1 MMPNFCTPSLNAKRI
16 GFYATMRC
24 VLLLLCMVFLSQ
36 HAAKAQNTVAEPGDS
51 PRTDIVRSMEFEGNT
66 QYKDKI
72 LAQRIGIE
80 LGDQIDTFMVEG
92 ARRTIIDLYKK
103 KGYVFVEVSA
113 DRDMVEKGQLFFT
126 IIEGARVRVKAV
138 RILGAKAISSRDI
151 KKVIKTKTRRMFAL
165 AAYYSEETV
174 TEDTEKLREF
184 YYDRGYLGYGV
195 ETSTEFVANNTAAVV
210 TFIIDEGQPYRI
222 SEIEFLGN
230 NFLEQTVLEE
240 DLTLRKGDVYRKSR
254 AIVDKRAIKE
264 MYLEKGFVDI
274 QIYQEPKFTE
284 SLDDHTV
291 VLSYEIQE
299 GRQFRIGRIDI
310 TGNLGVKDKV
320 ARNVLNEYDV
330 TPGRL
335 YNAKIAPNEGQKSLM
350 EKYVQRSTLAE
361 EVIIQP
367 VNSVS
372 GDPDVKDM
380 RVDIKEGMTGMIMP
394 GVGISS
400 DSGVMGQLIYQ
411 QQNFDITDWP
421 ESWKEFL
428 TMKAFRGGGQN
439 MRIALEPGTIVS
451 RYTLT
456 FSNPYWHDK
465 PIGYDFSLMSYSRW
479 LESYDE
485 RRANA
490 TVGFEHRKWGKWR
503 KSITLRTE
511 NVLVEDLEYDAP
523 QAIRDVEGDNML
535 FGVRVGTGQ
544 TKVDD
549 IYLPSQGHVFRVGY
563 EQVMGDYTFGILN
576 SSYVKYFSLYED
588 ILERH
593 TVLATKVQGATML
606 GNAPS
611 FEKFYAG
618 GQGTYAIRGFD
629 YRGVSTR
636 GLQVFDRGLGITA
649 TPTYEDPIG
658 SDWIMTANAEVTVP
672 LIGENFSALTFLD
685 SALIDTGGMRYS
697 TGVGIQI
704 LVPQWF
710 GPVPM
715 RFEYG
720 IPLRKHDKDETRGF
734 NFSMG
739 RLF

>member
-1 MMPNFCTPSLNAKRI
+1 MMPSFRTQSRNAERI
-16 GFYATMRC
+16 GLHASVWG
-24 VLLLLCMVFLSQ
+24 VLMLLCVTCLGQGM
-36 HAAKAQNTVAEPGDS
+36 AGAQDSAPDAEAPE
-51 PRTDIVRSMEFEGNT
+51 RTDIVRSIEFEGNK
-66 QYKDKI
+66 QFKDKI
-72 LAQRIGIE
+72 LGQRIGVE
-80 LGDQIDTFMVEG
+80 LGDQSDLFLVEG
-92 ARRTIIDLYKK
+92 ARRTIVDLYKK
-103 KGYVFVEVSA
+103 KGYVFVQATV
-113 DRDMVEKGQLFFT
+113 DRDMAEKGQYFFT
-126 IIEGARVRVKAV
+126 ITEGTRVRVKSV
-138 RILGAKAISSRDI
+138 RIRGNKAISSRNI

-165 AAYYSEETV
+165 AAYYSDENVDEDVET
-174 TEDTEKLREF
+174 LREF
-184 YYDRGYLGYGV
+184 YYDRGYLGYSV
-195 ETSTEFVANNTAAVV
+195 KTATEFTADNKTAVV
-210 TFIIDEGQPYRI
+210 TFTIHEGEPYQI

-230 NFLEQTVLEE
+230 TFFEREVLEKN
-240 DLTLRKGDVYRKSR
+240 LTLLKGQVYRKSR
-254 AIVDKRAIKE
+254 AVVDKRALAE
-264 MYLEKGFVDI
+264 MYLEKGFVDV
-274 QIYQEPKFTE
+274 QIYQEPRYGGD
-284 SLDDHTV
+284 LDDHTV

-299 GRQFRIGRIDI
+299 GRQFRIGRIDV
-310 TGNLGVKDKV
+310 TGNLGVQDKV
-320 ARNVLNEYDV
+320 TRNVLNEYDV
-330 TPGRL
+330 VPGEL
-335 YNAKIAPNEGQKSLM
+335 YNAKIAPYEGQKSLM

-367 VNSVS
+367 VDTDSA
-372 GDPDVKDM
+372 DVKDM

-411 QQNFDITDWP
+411 QQNFDLTDWP

-456 FSNPYWHDK
+456 FSDPYWRDK

-485 RRANA
+485 KRANMS
-490 TVGFEHRKWGKWR
+490 VGFEHRKWGDWR
-503 KSITLRTE
+503 KSITMRTE
-511 NVLVEDLEYDAP
+511 NVTVEDLDYDAP
-523 QAIRDVEGDNML
+523 QAIRDVEGDSL
-535 FGVRVGTGQ
+535 LLGVRLGTGQ

-549 IYLPSQGHVFRVGY
+549 IYLPTEGHVFRVGY
-563 EQVMGDYTFGILN
+563 EQMMGDFTFGVLN
-576 SSYVKYFSLYED
+576 SSYVRYISLYED

-593 TVLATKVQGATML
+593 TVLATKVQGGTIV
-606 GNAPS
+606 GSAPP
-611 FEKFYAG
+611 FEKFYGG

-636 GLQVFDRGLGITA
+636 GLQVFNPGVSGTA
-649 TPTYEDPIG
+649 TYKDPVG
-658 SDWIMTANAEVTVP
+658 SDWIMTAGSEVTFP

-685 SALIDTGGMRYS
+685 TALIDTGGLRS
-697 TGVGIQI
+697 SVGAGIQI

-720 IPLRKHDKDETRGF
+720 IPLQKDERDDTRHF

>member
-1 MMPNFCTPSLNAKRI
+1 MMPILRTQSLNARRI
-16 GFYATMRC
+16 GSNTTMRC
-24 VLLLLCMVFLSQ
+24 VLLLLCAVCLGQ
-36 HAAKAQNTVAEPGDS
+36 HSVKAQNTVAEPVDS

-72 LAQRIGIE
+72 LAQRVGIE
-80 LGDQIDTFMVEG
+80 LGDQIDPFMVEG
-92 ARRTIIDLYKK
+92 ARRTITELYKK
-103 KGYVFVEVSA
+103 KGYVFVEVSV
-113 DRDMVEKGQLFFT
+113 DRDMAEKGQLFFT
-126 IIEGARVRVKAV
+126 IAEGARIRVKAV
-138 RILGAKAISSRDI
+138 RFLGTKAISNRDL
-151 KKVIKTKTRRMFAL
+151 KKVIKTKTRRLFAL

-174 TEDTEKLREF
+174 TEDTEKLQEF

-210 TFIIDEGQPYRI
+210 TFVIDEGQPYRI

-230 NFLEQTVLEE
+230 NFFEQTVLEE
-240 DLTLRKGDVYRKSR
+240 DLTLFKGDIYRKSR

-264 MYLEKGFVDI
+264 LYLEKGFVDI
-274 QIYQEPKFTE
+274 QIYQEPKFTGN
-284 SLDDHTV
+284 LNDNTV
-291 VLSYEIQE
+291 VLSYEIHE

-310 TGNLGVKDKV
+310 TGNLGVQDKV

-335 YNAKIAPNEGQKSLM
+335 YNAKIAPDEGQKSLM

-367 VNSVS
+367 VETS
-372 GDPDVKDM
+372 DPDVKDM
-380 RVDIKEGMTGMIMP
+380 RVDVKEGMTGMIMP

-411 QQNFDITDWP
+411 QQNFDVTDWP
-421 ESWKEFL
+421 ESWKEFFS
-428 TMKAFRGGGQN
+428 MKAFRGGGQN

-451 RYTLT
+451 RYSLT
-456 FSNPYWHDK
+456 YSNPYWHDK
-465 PIGYDFSLMSYSRW
+465 PIGHDFSLMSYSRW
-479 LESYDE
+479 MESYDE
-485 RRANA
+485 KRANA
-490 TVGFEHRKWGKWR
+490 SVGFEHRKWGKWR
-503 KSITLRTE
+503 KSITVRTE
-511 NVLVEDLEYDAP
+511 NVSVEDLEYDAP
-523 QAIRDVEGDNML
+523 QAIRDVQGDNML
-535 FGVRVGTGQ
+535 YGVRVGTGQ

-563 EQVMGDYTFGILN
+563 EQVTGDHTFGILN
-576 SSYVKYFSLYED
+576 SSYVKYISLYED

-593 TVLATKVQGATML
+593 TVLATKVQGATTL
-606 GNAPS
+606 GNAPP

-618 GQGTYAIRGFD
+618 GQGRYAIRGFD

-636 GLQVFDRGLGITA
+636 GLQVFNPGVTGTA
-649 TPTYEDPIG
+649 SYEDPIG

-672 LIGENFSALTFLD
+672 LIGENFSLLTFLD

-697 TGVGIQI
+697 TGLGIQI

-715 RFEYG
+715 RFEFG
-720 IPLRKHDKDETRGF
+720 IPLRKQDQDETRGF

>member
-1 MMPNFCTPSLNAKRI
+1 MMPNLRMQSLKAKRI
-16 GFYATMRC
+16 GFHMTVGC
-24 VLLLLCMVFLSQ
+24 VWMLLGMTGWNAP
-36 HAAKAQNTVAEPGDS
+36 AARAQDAASESEIFST
-51 PRTDIVRSMEFEGNT
+51 RTDIVRSIEFQGNT

-72 LAQRIGIE
+72 LGQRIGIK
-80 LGDQIDTFMVEG
+80 LGDQIDPFMVEES
-92 ARRTIIDLYKK
+92 RRTIVDLYKK
-103 KGYVFVEVSA
+103 KGYVFVQVA
-113 DRDMVEKGQLFFT
+113 VDRDMAEKGQLFFT
-126 IIEGARVRVKAV
+126 ITEGARVRVKAV
-138 RILGAKAISSRDI
+138 QILGAQAFSSGDL
-151 KKVIKTKTRRMFAL
+151 KKIIKTKTRRMFAL
-165 AAYYSEETV
+165 AAFYSEQAVE
-174 TEDTEKLREF
+174 EDTEKLREF
-184 YYDRGYLGYGV
+184 YYDRGYLGYSV
-195 ETSTEFVANNTAAVV
+195 ETAVDFVDDNSAAVV
-210 TFIIDEGQPYRI
+210 TFTIDEGQPYRI
-222 SEIEFLGN
+222 TEVEFLGQS
-230 NFLEQTVLEE
+230 FFDRATLEKE
-240 DLTLRKGDVYRKSR
+240 LTLLKGDVYKKSR
-254 AIVDKRAIKE
+254 AIVDKRALTQK
-264 MYLEKGFVDI
+264 YLEKGFVDI
-274 QIYQEPKFTE
+274 QIYQEPKFAE
-284 SLDDHTV
+284 DLDDHTV
-291 VLSYEIQE
+291 VLSYEIHE

-310 TGNLGVKDKV
+310 TGNQGVQDKV

-335 YNAKIAPNEGQKSLM
+335 YNAKIAPDEGQKSLM
-350 EKYVQRSTLAE
+350 EKYIQRSTLAE

-367 VNSVS
+367 VNSDS

-421 ESWKEFL
+421 ESWKEFF

-465 PIGYDFSLMSYSRW
+465 PIGYDLSLMSYSRW

-485 RRANA
+485 RRMNA
-490 TVGFEHRKWGKWR
+490 TVGWEHRKWGKWR
-503 KSITLRTE
+503 KSIALRTE
-511 NVLVEDLEYDAP
+511 QVSVEDLDYDAP
-523 QAIRDVEGDNML
+523 QEIRDVTGDTML
-535 FGVRVGTGQ
+535 YGVRLGTGQ

-549 IYLPSQGHVFRVGY
+549 IYLPTEGHVFRVGY
-563 EQVMGDYTFGILN
+563 EQVTGDYTFGILS
-576 SSYVKYFSLYED
+576 SSYVHYFNLYED
-588 ILERH
+588 ILERR
-593 TVLATKVQGATML
+593 TVLATKVQGGTIL
-606 GNAPS
+606 GNAPP

-636 GLQVFDRGLGITA
+636 GLQVFNPGITG
-649 TPTYEDPIG
+649 TPTYKDPIG
-658 SDWIMTANAEVTVP
+658 SDWIFTANGEVTIP

-685 SALIDTGGMRYS
+685 SALIDTGGLRSS
-697 TGVGIQI
+697 TGAGIQI
-704 LVPQWF
+704 LIPQWF

-720 IPLRKHDKDETRGF
+720 IPLQSDEKDDIRHF